1 MKPQLAAL
9 ILALTATPVI
19 LVSPAGADVLIDNV
33 NGMTIDEDGRVE
45 TFNGLL
51 VGDNGRIE
59 DIYRRRDKRP
69 ERVDYKLDGKGRTL
83 IPGLID
89 SHVHMMQLGINL
101 LVSSE
106 DGEEVDRGKPRPEDR
121 DLAFAKAQQLLL
133 SRGVTALADM
143 GTTIEDWQTYRRA
156 GDLDALH
163 IRIVSYAADIADM
176 ELIGGPGP
184 TPWLYDDRLKLNG
197 VSLTLDGRIVDRK
210 ARLKA
215 PYADAPGERGT
226 ALLTEIQL
234 RNLMSRAA
242 IDNFQVAVNASGDE
256 AVATALS
263 AIEELMLTYTGNRR
277 WRIEGAALID
287 PADALRIGQ
296 HGIIMSMRPEGLPQ
310 ERSVFEARLGPDRL
324 AGAQAW
330 KLASVNGAVLAFG
343 SGASAKAPEP
353 IAGLASAITREDA
366 LERPFGGWQP
376 QERLT
381 REAALTAY
389 TTSAAHA
396 IIAEERLGQI
406 AKGFRADFL
415 ILDRDPLLA
424 TARDL
429 RAIRVLQTWVNGE
442 LVYDAEERKAEA
454 PEIEGG

>member
-1 MKPQLAAL
+1 MKPLFAAL
-9 ILALTATPVI
+9 ILALTATS
-19 LVSPAGADVLIDNV
+19 LSPANADVLIDNV
-33 NGMTIDEDGRVE
+33 NGMSIDKDGEVT

-51 VGDNGRIE
+51 VGDNGRIK

-89 SHVHMMQLGINL
+89 SHVRMMELGINL
-101 LVSSE
+101 LVTSE
-106 DGEEVDRGKPRPEDR
+106 DGKEVDRGRPRPEDR
-121 DLAFAKAQQLLL
+121 DMAFAKAQQLLL

-156 GDLDALH
+156 GDLGALH
-163 IRIVSYAADIADM
+163 IRIVSYASDIANM

-184 TPWLYDDRLKLNG
+184 TPWLYNDRLKLNG
-197 VSLTLDGRIVDRK
+197 VSLALDGSIADRT

-215 PYADAPGERGT
+215 PYADAAKERGK

-256 AVATALS
+256 AIATALS
-263 AIEELMLTYTGNRR
+263 AIDELMLTYTGNRR
-277 WRIEGAALID
+277 WRIEGAELID
-287 PADALRIGQ
+287 AADAARIGQ
-296 HGIIMSMRPEGLPQ
+296 HGIIVSMRPERLS
-310 ERSVFEARLGPDRL
+310 RDRTMVEARIGPERL
-324 AGAQAW
+324 AGVQAW
-330 KLASVNGAVLAFG
+330 KLARDSGAVLAFG
-343 SGASAKAPEP
+343 SGVSANAPEP
-353 IAGLASAITREDA
+353 IAGLASAITREDVF
-366 LERPFGGWQP
+366 EQPFGGWQP

-381 REAALTAY
+381 REMALNAY
-389 TTSAAHA
+389 TTGAAHG

-415 ILDRDPLLA
+415 ILDRDPFLA
-424 TARDL
+424 TPREL

-442 LVYDAEERKAEA
+442 LVYDAEKREAE
-454 PEIEGG
+454 PPVIEGR